1 MRKTIAT
8 KPPAKKPATIAAEN
22 DPYSVSLSENAPA
35 PVAGKLTPAAAVR
48 VRAKARKI
56 LGR

>member
-22 DPYSVSLSENAPA
+22 DPYSVPLDEVAA